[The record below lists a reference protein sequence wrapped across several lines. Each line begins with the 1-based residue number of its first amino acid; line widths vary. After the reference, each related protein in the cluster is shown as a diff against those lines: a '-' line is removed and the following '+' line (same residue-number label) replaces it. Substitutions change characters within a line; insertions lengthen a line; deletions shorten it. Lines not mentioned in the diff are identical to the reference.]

1 MLKVKKAVVKVDM
14 EKEEVNVTDFSKE
27 TKLTKTEKEEWNQ
40 EAWASLTMEKEEEV
54 TVMVK
59 KWEAKANLT
68 KAGEKI
74 ETVTVKKWE
83 AKANLTKVTEEE
95 KTTRAK
101 EALLNLV
108 LTTEENGEKE
118 EVTNLTENS
127 VLEWKTE
134 PN

>member
-40 EAWASLTMEKEEEV
+40 EAWANLTMEKEEEE

-59 KWEAKANLT
+59 KWEARVNLT
-68 KAGEKI
+68 KAGKKT
-74 ETVTVKKWE
+74 ETVMVKKWE
-83 AKANLTKVTEEE
+83 TKVNLTKVIEEE
-95 KTTRAK
+95 ETIRAK

-108 LTTEENGEKE
+108 LTTEKNGEEE
-118 EVTNLTENS
+118 EVINLTENS
-127 VLEWKTE
+127 ELPPINE